1 MKEWKEQLAKYE
13 EVKDWDAALKLTQK
27 VIEDDPDN
35 IDVYLL
41 TNYLLMNLLVEED
54 YEFAK
59 TDYYS
64 GLLKRYFNESYVKF
78 SQEPEYLF
86 YTAITASMSEWF
98 MGINDKKVYY
108 KMFQRALEIRHDN
121 ALYLWGNYAYL
132 PLKNVSKA
140 VYYAKIIL
148 NNDLIKLSLC
158 DKGALG
164 GYVVEM
170 IKATI
175 KYEL

>member
-1 MKEWKEQLAKYE
+1 
-13 EVKDWDAALKLTQK
+13 
-27 VIEDDPDN
+27 
-35 IDVYLL
+35 
-41 TNYLLMNLLVEED
+41 MNLLVEED

-78 SQEPEYLF
+78 SHEPEYLF

-98 MGINDKKVYY
+98 MGINDEKVYY
-108 KMFQRALEIRHDN
+108 KMFQSALEIQHDN
-121 ALYLWGNYAYL
+121 ILYLWGYYAYL
-132 PLKNVSKA
+132 PMKKNSKA

-148 NNDLIKLSLC
+148 NDDLIKQSLS

-164 GYVVEM
+164 SYVIEM

-175 KYEL
+175 KYKK

>member
-1 MKEWKEQLAKYE
+1 MG
-13 EVKDWDAALKLTQK
+13 KL
-27 VIEDDPDN
+27 
-35 IDVYLL
+35 
-41 TNYLLMNLLVEED
+41 
-54 YEFAK
+54 
-59 TDYYS
+59 
-64 GLLKRYFNESYVKF
+64 
-78 SQEPEYLF
+78 
-86 YTAITASMSEWF
+86 
-98 MGINDKKVYY
+98 
-108 KMFQRALEIRHDN
+108 
-121 ALYLWGNYAYL
+121 L

>member
-13 EVKDWDAALKLTQK
+13 ETKDWDAALKLMQK
-27 VIEDDPDN
+27 VIEDDSDN
-35 IDVYLL
+35 IDAYLL
-41 TNYLLMNLLVEED
+41 TDYLLMNLLVEEE

-98 MGINDKKVYY
+98 MGINDKT
-108 KMFQRALEIRHDN
+108 
-121 ALYLWGNYAYL
+121 
-132 PLKNVSKA
+132 

-164 GYVVEM
+164 RYVVEM

-175 KYEL
+175 KYEKYIL

>member
-1 MKEWKEQLAKYE
+1 MY
-13 EVKDWDAALKLTQK
+13 
-27 VIEDDPDN
+27 
-35 IDVYLL
+35 
-41 TNYLLMNLLVEED
+41 
-54 YEFAK
+54 
-59 TDYYS
+59 
-64 GLLKRYFNESYVKF
+64 
-78 SQEPEYLF
+78 
-86 YTAITASMSEWF
+86 EWF
-98 MGINDKKVYY
+98 MGINDKEVYY
-108 KMFQRALEIRHDN
+108 KMFRRALEIRHDN

>member
-1 MKEWKEQLAKYE
+1 MIEWKEQLAKYE
-13 EVKDWDAALKLTQK
+13 EAKDWNAALKLMQK
-27 VIEDDPDN
+27 VIESDPDN
-35 IDVYLL
+35 IDGYLL

-78 SQEPEYLF
+78 SKEPEYLF

-98 MGINDKKVYY
+98 MGINDETVYY
-108 KMFQRALEIRHDN
+108 KMFQRALEIRYDN
-121 ALYLWGNYAYL
+121 ILYLWGYYAYL
-132 PLKNVSKA
+132 PLKNTSKA

-148 NNDLIKLSLC
+148 NDDLIKQSLS

-164 GYVVEM
+164 NYVIEM

-175 KYEL
+175 KYKQ

>member
-1 MKEWKEQLAKYE
+1 
-13 EVKDWDAALKLTQK
+13 
-27 VIEDDPDN
+27 
-35 IDVYLL
+35 
-41 TNYLLMNLLVEED
+41 MNLLVDED

-59 TDYYS
+59 IDYYS
-64 GLLKRYFNESYVKF
+64 GLLKRYFHESYVKF

-98 MGINDKKVYY
+98 MGINDKT
-108 KMFQRALEIRHDN
+108 
-121 ALYLWGNYAYL
+121 
-132 PLKNVSKA
+132 

-164 GYVVEM
+164 RNVVEM

-175 KYEL
+175 KYEKYIL